1 MSEYAIILGILMLHS
16 IVIAWINRP
25 RQ

>member
-1 MSEYAIILGILMLHS
+1 MSEDAIILGILMLHS